1 MVPLSG
7 GDERLHHE
15 HRTLRLHHRQHHLRG
30 REQAPRARLVPTSHS
45 PYVLLSCALFRRV
58 ALRGLAD
65 IVKICRVI
73 DKDFIYDYMN
83 SINQRLIELLK
94 SPRSHV
100 CRTACQAAGHL
111 FEYVRDTRRPVKR
124 LSIDQ
129 NRSGRV
135 CQQEFDDIVNL
146 LLFKTADANKFIRQ
160 DANLALDC
168 MVTHISTYNAVR
180 ALCSKGPFHKNPL
193 VRSAT
198 VRLLVCAIVIVGA
211 DFILNPNNNEYTR
224 KRIILN
230 MARFLE
236 DRNLETR

>member
-1 MVPLSG
+1 
-7 GDERLHHE
+7 
-15 HRTLRLHHRQHHLRG
+15 
-30 REQAPRARLVPTSHS
+30 
-45 PYVLLSCALFRRV
+45 
-58 ALRGLAD
+58 LRGLAD

-111 FEYVRDTRRPVKR
+111 FEYVRDTRRP
-124 LSIDQ
+124 
-129 NRSGRV
+129 
-135 CQQEFDDIVNL
+135 EFDDIVNL